1 MVTPIQKRLEWFNQ
15 ARFGM
20 FIHWGLYS
28 LLGRGE
34 WVRYQEGIPAAE
46 YATLAQQFNPRHFRP
61 AEWAALAKSAGMKY
75 MVLTTKHHDG
85 FCLFDSQYTDFN
97 AAESAAGRD
106 LVREYVEA
114 CRAAGLG
121 VGLYYSVKDW
131 TFPAYFHDPAT
142 NPEGWAKLVD
152 HFHNQTL
159 ELMRNYGKIDI
170 LWFDGDDDPNYRD
183 WGADKKRLWRSE
195 ALMAQIRQFQP
206 DIIINNRA
214 GLPEDFETP
223 EQHVPAA
230 AGSSRMYES
239 CITMNNHW
247 GYCPA
252 DTDWKST
259 YQLLSMLVA
268 SAARGANFLLNVGP
282 DADGVIPLPS
292 VTRLREIGHWLER
305 HGEAIYG
312 TERILPNWWDVP
324 GVGRITTKG
333 NHAYLVIQDW
343 HPNGEVTITSL
354 ANQVQ
359 SAELLATGQSLNVTR
374 NGRRLIISGLPI
386 HPPSPHLNVIRL
398 VLEGHPQ
405 AQFFYD
411 APFAER

>member
-1 MVTPIQKRLEWFNQ
+1 MPNETGTRFDWFNQ

-34 WVRYQEGIPAAE
+34 WVRYHEGIPAEE
-46 YATLAQQFNPRHFRP
+46 YAALAQQFNPQHFRP
-61 AEWAALAKSAGMKY
+61 TEWAALAKAAGMNY
-75 MVLTTKHHDG
+75 MVLGAKHHDG
-85 FCLFDSQYTDFN
+85 FCLFDSQYTDFT
-97 AAESAAGRD
+97 ATKTAAGRD
-106 LVREYVEA
+106 LVAEYVEA
-114 CRAAGLG
+114 CRAAGLR
-121 VGLYYSVKDW
+121 VGLYFSVKDW
-131 TFPAYFHDPAT
+131 TFPAYFQDPEA

-183 WGADKKRLWRSE
+183 WGAEKKRLWRSE
-195 ALMAQIRQFQP
+195 ELMAKVRQLQP
-206 DIIINNRA
+206 DILINNRA

-223 EQHVPAA
+223 EQHIPAA
-230 AGSSRMYES
+230 AGTPRMYES

-247 GYCPA
+247 GYCPT

-259 YQLLSMLVA
+259 CQLLNMLVA
-268 SAARGANFLLNVGP
+268 SAARGANLLLNVGP
-282 DADGVIPLPS
+282 DADGVIPQAS
-292 VTRLREIGHWLER
+292 VTRLQEMGSWLAM

-312 TERILPNWWDVP
+312 TERILPNWWDAP
-324 GVGRITTKG
+324 GFGRITTKG

-343 HPNGEVTITSL
+343 HGNGSITTTSL
-354 ANQVQ
+354 ANEVR
-359 SAELLATGQSLNVTR
+359 SAELLATGQPLPVKR
-374 NGRRLIISGLPI
+374 EGRRVILSDLPI
-386 HPPSPHLNVIRL
+386 HPPSPYLNVIKL
-398 VLEGHPQ
+398 TLEGQSQ